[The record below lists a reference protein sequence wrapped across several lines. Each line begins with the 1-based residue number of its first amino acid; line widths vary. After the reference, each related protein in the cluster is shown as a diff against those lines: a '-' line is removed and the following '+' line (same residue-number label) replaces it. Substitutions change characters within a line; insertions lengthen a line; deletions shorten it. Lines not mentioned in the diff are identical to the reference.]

1 MPRSRY
7 ILPSQPILKTR
18 PPGGERWIH
27 EVKFDGWRAQLHK
40 YKDLAVIFSRG
51 GHDFTDRFPG
61 LRDSV
66 RCLPVKSVII
76 DAEITACDHNGL
88 PDFYELMRGAQHGLC
103 AWCFDILEI
112 AGKDL
117 KARSLLERK
126 LYLRHLLAKAD
137 DDFLRYSEE
146 FDDAERLLA
155 TAAHMGLEGIV
166 SKLAD
171 QPYRSGK
178 NPGWIKVKTKQ
189 WRQANRDRWEMFERR

>member
-1 MPRSRY
+1 M
-7 ILPSQPILKTR
+7 LKRR
-18 PPGGERWIH
+18 PPAGDQWVH

-51 GHDFTDRFPG
+51 GHDFTDRFPE
-61 LRDSV
+61 LRDSI
-66 RCLPVKSVII
+66 RCLPIQSVII
-76 DAEITACDHNGL
+76 DAEITACGRNGV

-112 AGKDL
+112 GGKDL
-117 KARSLLERK
+117 KSRPLLERK

-146 FDDAERLLA
+146 FEDAERLLA
-155 TAAHMGLEGIV
+155 TAARMGLEGIV

-178 NPGWIKVKTKQ
+178 NPCWIKVKTAEWKA
-189 WRQANRDRWEMFERR
+189 ANRDRWEMFERH